1 MKFSSPLRRCVL
13 SALILL
19 AGCGKKEEEL
29 SFEEAPAQP
38 VAEEPAQ
45 VVASAAP
52 RETGSGTVPDR
63 APDVAGKSAVASEP
77 APQLAGPVEKPE
89 AKGDG
94 LDGVPQKLLATDR
107 AYEAWFKRHGLDLND
122 PQMLDQDPDGDGFS
136 NRDEF
141 LADTDP
147 KDGKSRPGIHR
158 TLRLKEYREVRV
170 PLMLEEV
177 KGETA
182 RIRLLEEGEGKSQTV
197 SVGKE
202 ILGMR
207 VEKVVY
213 EMDSDKNGQPVDR
226 SWVELLDAEKKGRV
240 VLVKDVSARSEAST
254 AVLVAA
260 DGEELVVRQGETFE
274 WPSQSGARYRVVD
287 LRAQQAV
294 VREVEAG
301 RMWTIPPQ

>member
-1 MKFSSPLRRCVL
+1 MKLSPPLRRSVL
-13 SALILL
+13 LALVLL

-29 SFEEAPAQP
+29 SFEEVPAPP
-38 VAEEPAQ
+38 VAEEPAPA
-45 VVASAAP
+45 VASGTP
-52 RETGSGTVPDR
+52 RETGSGTAPER
-63 APDVAGKSAVASEP
+63 APDASVKPAAAAEP
-77 APQLAGPVEKPE
+77 VPQPAGPDGKPE

-177 KGETA
+177 KGENA

-254 AVLVAA
+254 AVLVAS
-260 DGEELVVRQGETFE
+260 DGEELAVRQGEVFE
-274 WPSQSGARYRVVD
+274 WPAQSGARYRVVD

>member
-1 MKFSSPLRRCVL
+1 MKLSPPLRRSVL
-13 SALILL
+13 LALVLL

-29 SFEEAPAQP
+29 SFEEVPAPP
-38 VAEEPAQ
+38 VAEEPAPA
-45 VVASAAP
+45 VASGTP
-52 RETGSGTVPDR
+52 RETGAGTAPDR
-63 APDVAGKSAVASEP
+63 APDAAVKPAAAAEP
-77 APQLAGPVEKPE
+77 GSQPAGPDGKPE
-89 AKGDG
+89 PKGDG

-122 PQMLDQDPDGDGFS
+122 AQMLDQDPDGDGFS

-177 KGETA
+177 KGENA

-254 AVLVAA
+254 AVLVAS
-260 DGEELVVRQGETFE
+260 DGEELAVRQGEVFE
-274 WPSQSGARYRVVD
+274 WPAQSGARYRVVD